1 MMKEVEETYLV
12 NSMQAMLDAMAGQVD
27 AASTQVGNGVLHDSL
42 LDADYF
48 LAVARSLLAGT
59 DNAPVPS
66 LPGQNARVAETLA
79 DINAEELK
87 LVPDF
92 MGSCRVVD
100 FSQFKV
106 RGHYTHSDR

>member
-27 AASTQVGNGVLHDSL
+27 AASTQVGNGVLKDSL

-59 DNAPVPS
+59 NNPLVPS
-66 LPGQNARVAETLA
+66 MLGQDALVAKTLA
-79 DINAEELK
+79 DISAEQLQE
-87 LVPDF
+87 VTDI
-92 MGSCRVVD
+92 MGFCRMVD
-100 FSQFKV
+100 LSQIKV
-106 RGHYTHSDR
+106 RGHYCYN